1 MVCKKIACALSL
13 AAAFAFVA
21 CDDESTS
28 FSPKTEGDEQE
39 LSSDSKDVDGSSESK
54 DVNGDDGKAVSSS
67 SVAGGFDVDEMK
79 CDEEGAKK
87 TESYM
92 GQEIPLVCEE
102 GFWMP
107 DEEAMDE
114 MYTCDEEG
122 ATKTDTITMGNNS
135 MQVAY
140 VCVDGEW
147 EVDSA
152 ATAKCDKEGDEME
165 VDFGGMVMKATCVN
179 GTWVPDEGAMEEQ
192 FVCTAEEEGK
202 TKEIMGMPFVCT
214 DGEYMPDMDFDFGDL
229 PVDTLGVV
237 KD

>member
-1 MVCKKIACALSL
+1 
-13 AAAFAFVA
+13 
-21 CDDESTS
+21 
-28 FSPKTEGDEQE
+28 
-39 LSSDSKDVDGSSESK
+39 
-54 DVNGDDGKAVSSS
+54 
-67 SVAGGFDVDEMK
+67 
-79 CDEEGAKK
+79 
-87 TESYM
+87 
-92 GQEIPLVCEE
+92 
-102 GFWMP
+102 MP

-122 ATKTDTITMGNNS
+122 ATKTDTVTMGNNS

-165 VDFGGMVMKATCVN
+165 IDFGGMVMKATCVN